1 MKRMLHDIKSC
12 FLLYFDLHIS
22 GSSAELSYYF
32 LFSVFPLIMAMSAV
46 TFMNIDGTG
55 MVFSFLEAI
64 LPEMVTELLSDFYD
78 YVRDLNNTAFFSFGA
93 MLALYAIARYV
104 TVIKRKIREIFT
116 ASQEYGIIK
125 EWGLSFGI
133 AVLIVL
139 GLYLTFF
146 LQILGQRIVTF
157 FSEHLLFLPQSVI
170 ERWLFLRFAAIGVY
184 VFFLLFSAYRF
195 IPNKKLKRRDVLPG
209 TFFSSL
215 AWIVVSV
222 IFSFY
227 VDHISRYSS
236 VYGSIAAFI
245 VMMLWLFLINNIILI
260 GALINRV
267 LYERRHEN
275 AKSFV

>member
-1 MKRMLHDIKSC
+1 
-12 FLLYFDLHIS
+12 
-22 GSSAELSYYF
+22 
-32 LFSVFPLIMAMSAV
+32 MSAV

-55 MVFSFLEAI
+55 MVFGFLEAI

-93 MLALYAIARYV
+93 LLALYAIARYV